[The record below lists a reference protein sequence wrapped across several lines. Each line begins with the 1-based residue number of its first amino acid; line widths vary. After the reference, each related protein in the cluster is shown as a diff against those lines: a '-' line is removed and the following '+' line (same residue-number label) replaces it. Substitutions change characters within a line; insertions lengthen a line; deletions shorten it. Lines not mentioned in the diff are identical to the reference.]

1 MITVVTTACMP
12 WMTGTAV
19 NPLLRLQLHPLKYS
33 RQIFPPNIPVQKSH
47 FSCIAPYISAEEPYI
62 SAYGPC
68 DSGRDNFVHPWV
80 TATALYPILR
90 LRTYPQKS
98 PIFPQTSP
106 ISQNNPIFPP
116 KSPIFPHTHL
126 GRRCSQMCA
135 WLQLPWFFDAVT
147 HCIYKWALYL
157 RKRAL
162 QFCKRALHL
171 LTRALYLHKIIVC
184 VATHACVCVCVCVCV
199 FVCVCVCVYGVLQ
212 HACRETCFLQMCIS
226 VCVKKKLC
234 TAGAFAWGIEWHFSS
249 TPWLL
254 KRAI

>member
-1 MITVVTTACMP
+1 VHALDDRNSRQSSTQVTITST
-12 WMTGTAV
+12 
-19 NPLLRLQLHPLKYS
+19 
-33 RQIFPPNIPVQKSH
+33 QIFPPNIPAKYSRSKIP
-47 FSCIAPYISAEEPYI
+47 FFLYSAVYFRWRAVYFRIRPLRFRQRQL
-62 SAYGPC
+62 C
-68 DSGRDNFVHPWV
+68 VCVCVHPWV

-98 PIFPQTSP
+98 SIFPQTSP